1 MDNLD
6 DLLGD
11 AGKADGS
18 NRIEFRD
25 PIAAF
30 GSEAI
35 RRLEPWIRDARL
47 AAFAVL
53 TIKRAGELGALAE
66 AGEALRRATLK
77 AQGRTAEDVRFA
89 LQALGLPTKAAR
101 TTKPR
106 APRSGSQDK
115 ALVELRVLVAR
126 WRAAGSPAQPGVP
139 WRRPSWIR
147 TFPRHKSTFEKLPE
161 LLDRKATRAVALD
174 APAGVRSAEAAF
186 LVSRA
191 WGEGM
196 NGYGATRALDIFDLN
211 PEVSG
216 ALLNVARVLRDTG
229 PDAAYEALSN
239 ASESRLK
246 KLGPAFGTKYL
257 YFSQPEGQQPRALIH
272 DAQIAKWF
280 RTRAGTSLGSEDW
293 SPPIYAQY
301 LRTMHDWAA
310 ELECEPDDLEMCIF
324 RSMAPAGSQWAW

>member
-6 DLLGD
+6 DFL
-11 AGKADGS
+11 AAAAKADGS

-25 PIAAF
+25 RIAAF

-35 RRLEPWIRDARL
+35 RRLEPWIGDARL

-66 AGEALRRATLK
+66 AGEVLRRAASK
-77 AQGRTAEDVRFA
+77 AQGRTADDITSA
-89 LQALGLPTKAAR
+89 LQGLGLPTKAAR
-101 TTKPR
+101 TAKPR
-106 APRSGSQDK
+106 APRSGSHDK
-115 ALVELRVLVAR
+115 ALGELRVLVAR
-126 WRAAGSPAQPGVP
+126 WRVAGSPPQPGVP

-147 TFPRHKSTFEKLPE
+147 SFPRHKSTFEKLPD

-174 APAGVRSAEAAF
+174 APADVRSAEAAF

-216 ALLNVARVLRDTG
+216 ALLNVARVLRDG
-229 PDAAYEALSN
+229 GVESAYEALAS
-239 ASESRLK
+239 ASESRLRR
-246 KLGPAFGTKYL
+246 LGPAFGTKYL
-257 YFSQPEGQQPRALIH
+257 YFSQPDGQRPRALIH
-272 DAQIAKWF
+272 DAQMAEWL
-280 RTRAGTSLGSEDW
+280 RLHAGISLGADLW
-293 SPPIYAQY
+293 SPARYREY
-301 LRTMHDWAA
+301 LETMHAWAD

-324 RSMAPAGSQWAW
+324 RSMAPTGSQWAW